1 MILAAFGWLTGLAH
15 FTLLA
20 SPCCRLHILP
30 NHYKISID
38 EAFPGTILMAA
49 IGSSYVLAMN
59 GVILT
64 VFYPWP
70 VAINAL
76 VSTNRV
82 EVFLSFV
89 LAVNRLKVMAGFR
102 YSDRLHMILAA
113 LGWLIG
119 MGNFT
124 LLASPCCRLHILPN
138 HYKISIDEAFPG
150 TILMATIGSS
160 YALAMNGLILT
171 VLCTQAAYRKQD
183 CYRLLMQISIT
194 EMIMCPGYIL
204 IGLSRLIGFYPW
216 PVAINALVSANRA
229 EIFLSFVLAIN
240 RLKVMAGFRY
250 SDRLHM
256 ILAAIGWLIGMVN
269 FTLLVSPCC
278 RLHILPNHYKIS
290 IDEAFPGTIL
300 MASIGS
306 SYVLAMNGLIL
317 CIYVVLFGYMIKLR
331 VTQNDNEFWVNNPYI
346 SKMFA
351 EIYHRPEMFR
361 PLLLVFGL
369 NACAVGAFTIGQ
381 PVNGDFTY
389 YNDAGYGA
397 CGTQI
402 NAGTEDLVA
411 VSSTYWTTAN
421 SNDDPLCS
429 NVCVRVSYNGKTIT
443 VPVKD
448 KCPSCDWQHIDLSQ
462 TAFAQLADINNGHI
476 FGAQWSFEHC

>member
-1 MILAAFGWLTGLAH
+1 MNTTMSDINSVPFQIFGIIFSLT
-15 FTLLA
+15 
-20 SPCCRLHILP
+20 
-30 NHYKISID
+30 
-38 EAFPGTILMAA
+38 
-49 IGSSYVLAMN
+49 
-59 GVILT
+59 
-64 VFYPWP
+64 
-70 VAINAL
+70 
-76 VSTNRV
+76 
-82 EVFLSFV
+82 
-89 LAVNRLKVMAGFR
+89 
-102 YSDRLHMILAA
+102 
-113 LGWLIG
+113 
-119 MGNFT
+119 
-124 LLASPCCRLHILPN
+124 
-138 HYKISIDEAFPG
+138 
-150 TILMATIGSS
+150 
-160 YALAMNGLILT
+160 ALAFFLLHSRILW

-331 VTQNDNEFWVNNPYI
+331 VTFVLNKPSLFSMWKQNSI
-346 SKMFA
+346 LIFA
-351 EIYHRPEMFR
+351 VIRFMCDSSYTCIYHFGAAFFPVSLLAEVVLMFSHQFDKLILM
-361 PLLLVFGL
+361 PVLLL
-369 NACAVGAFTIGQ
+369 
-381 PVNGDFTY
+381 
-389 YNDAGYGA
+389 
-397 CGTQI
+397 
-402 NAGTEDLVA
+402 A
-411 VSSTYWTTAN
+411 VSKSIRHGVFPFLESEQTT
-421 SNDDPLCS
+421 SQ
-429 NVCVRVSYNGKTIT
+429 IT
-443 VPVKD
+443 PTGGYV
-448 KCPSCDWQHIDLSQ
+448 H
-462 TAFAQLADINNGHI
+462 
-476 FGAQWSFEHC
+476 